1 MTEFLRRGR
10 VVRVSLITTS
20 AASALF
26 ASLALSADA
35 LAAGGAPQNLPA
47 RAATETDVYL
57 LVTFVVLALLF
68 SFLCSIAEA
77 ALLSITPSFVAGLQE
92 QAPERAALIKRLKH
106 DQVDRSLAAILTLN
120 TIAHTVGAIGSGAK
134 ATLVFGSAWFGLF
147 SAIMTLAIL
156 FLSEIIPK
164 TLGAVH
170 WRRLAYPTALFVKGL
185 ITVLYPLIWI
195 SERLTRA
202 VSGGK
207 SAHVFNREEFLAMSE
222 VGQRAGKID
231 DQELWIMRHLF
242 RLRSMT
248 AEDVMTPRTVIVGF
262 PEDAT
267 VAHGVEL
274 DPPYSRL
281 PIYRNSFDEVTGFV
295 LKDDFLRLQAEG
307 KSDTPLHELKRPVLR
322 VPWSVT
328 LSVLLQRFLD
338 QGEHIAVVIDEHGGT
353 DGIVTLEDVLETLL
367 GTEIMDEADTAADL
381 RAVARGKFVKRAEE
395 LGFDVPPHPDEEETE
410 VDLEKTEE

>member
-1 MTEFLRRGR
+1 MQAL
-10 VVRVSLITTS
+10 LIIIGV
-20 AASALF
+20 
-26 ASLALSADA
+26 
-35 LAAGGAPQNLPA
+35 AAG
-47 RAATETDVYL
+47 T
-57 LVTFVVLALLF
+57 LALLTLAPLAFAADGAPASGLPIRVATDTDVGLLIFFVLAALIF
-68 SFLCSIAEA
+68 SFMCSVTEA
-77 ALLSITPSFVAGLQE
+77 VLLSITPSFIAGLRE
-92 QAPERAALIKRLKH
+92 NHPDRAVLLKRIKQDKV
-106 DQVDRSLAAILTLN
+106 DQSLAAILTLN
-120 TIAHTVGAIGSGAK
+120 TMANTVGAIGAGAK
-134 ATLVFGSAWFGLF
+134 ATIVFGSAWFGVF
-147 SAIMTLAIL
+147 SAVMTLLIL
-156 FLSEIIPK
+156 FVAEIIPK
-164 TLGAVH
+164 TLGALH
-170 WRRLAYPTALFVKGL
+170 WRKIAYPAALFVRAL
-185 ITVLYPLIWI
+185 ILMLYPLIWV
-195 SERLTRA
+195 SERLTRLLA
-202 VSGGK
+202 GGK
-207 SAHVFNREEFLAMSE
+207 GAHVFNREEFLAMSE

-267 VAHGVEL
+267 VADGVTL

-295 LKDDFLRLQAEG
+295 LKDDFLKLQAEG
-307 KSDTPLHELKRPVLR
+307 KSATPLHALKRSVLR

-395 LGFDVPPHPDEEETE
+395 LGFDVPPHPDEEEAE
-410 VDLEKTEE
+410 VDAGKTDE